1 MVRIHEIIK
10 DIRKMAVTF
19 FLAAVTGVLFL
30 ELDFPAPFLMGSL
43 LGVWFTGGSIP
54 LLRPH
59 LGVARWFHIPVV
71 LGLGV
76 FIGSYFKGDLIGRTI
91 TYAPTVIAMVIVTI
105 IVTATSFFFLTSIR
119 KYDRLTAILCAIP
132 GGQAEAVV
140 MARDMV
146 EKDYIVALFHLT
158 RVAFVFITTPLLL
171 AAIEG
176 QEAVAGSNQL
186 LKSIP
191 GVFDLNFE
199 QGIFFVLMAVGGL
212 MLAMLIRLPM
222 PHLLGPVLLS
232 AGCHAT
238 GLVDVPQIFEFL
250 MLAQL
255 VIGCGVGARLAQ
267 VEFAELLIYMKDAA
281 INTSIII
288 ALYFGAAVV
297 IAILLGVTIL
307 EVWLAFVPGGLYE
320 VTLMAVIFGFDI
332 AFIAFHHTIR
342 IIIIF
347 ITMPP
352 IAIYLKGKV
361 NHSSQ
366 D

>member
-1 MVRIHEIIK
+1 
-10 DIRKMAVTF
+10 
-19 FLAAVTGVLFL
+19 
-30 ELDFPAPFLMGSL
+30 
-43 LGVWFTGGSIP
+43 
-54 LLRPH
+54 
-59 LGVARWFHIPVV
+59 
-71 LGLGV
+71 
-76 FIGSYFKGDLIGRTI
+76 
-91 TYAPTVIAMVIVTI
+91 
-105 IVTATSFFFLTSIR
+105 
-119 KYDRLTAILCAIP
+119 
-132 GGQAEAVV
+132 
-140 MARDMV
+140 
-146 EKDYIVALFHLT
+146 
-158 RVAFVFITTPLLL
+158 
-171 AAIEG
+171 
-176 QEAVAGSNQL
+176 
-186 LKSIP
+186 
-191 GVFDLNFE
+191 
-199 QGIFFVLMAVGGL
+199 
-212 MLAMLIRLPM
+212 
-222 PHLLGPVLLS
+222 
-232 AGCHAT
+232 
-238 GLVDVPQIFEFL
+238 

-267 VEFAELLIYMKDAA
+267 VEFADLLVYLKDAA

-361 NHSSQ
+361 NQSSQ